1 MTAYFG
7 CVRNS
12 TTDAVYFNTCDSNE
26 TDFLGNTLRRG
37 TPSDCCHTDSNA
49 STTAAMQQQNTP
61 ITQVSFGEDDSSCDS
76 HTRWGKLDIS
86 MNERKENVGFE
97 PIISDWPPR
106 KKFLCFLFVLC
117 DFLVV
122 KRWEGYGRGVIS

>member
-1 MTAYFG
+1 MYMKAYFG

-12 TTDAVYFNTCDSNE
+12 TIYAVHFNTCDSNE

-49 STTAAMQQQNTP
+49 STTAGNPMQQQNTP

-86 MNERKENVGFE
+86 MNDNET
-97 PIISDWPPR
+97 
-106 KKFLCFLFVLC
+106 KKSLDL
-117 DFLVV
+117 
-122 KRWEGYGRGVIS
+122 R